1 VTKKDLLK
9 ALGDG
14 PVRCKMKNGTLRQVT
29 RVSSTKE
36 MKNWLTGLD
45 DGATIGVW
53 DMGDA
58 VISTIKNADISSV
71 IGSGL
76 DKPDE

>member
-1 VTKKDLLK
+1 MTKKELLK
-9 ALGDG
+9 ILGEG
-14 PVRCKMKNGTLRQVT
+14 PVRAKMKDGRLRQVT

-36 MKNWLTGLD
+36 MKDWLTGLD

-53 DMGDA
+53 DMGEA
-58 VISTIKNADISSV
+58 VISTIKNADIESI

>member
-1 VTKKDLLK
+1 
-9 ALGDG
+9 
-14 PVRCKMKNGTLRQVT
+14 MKNGTLRQVT

-36 MKNWLTGLD
+36 MKDWLTGLD
-45 DGATIGVW
+45 DGATVGGW